1 MLASARA
8 SLLPML
14 QTAAERLAEAQ
25 QGLDIPFAQR
35 LVGLLGIATML
46 GLAVAM
52 SYNRKAINWKLV
64 ASGLGLQAVF
74 GVIVLKTDFGRL
86 FFQKVGAAITGLLGF
101 QEEGARFVFGNLVQ
115 STVPIVPASG
125 EAAAEG
131 TVAMVAQTGAY
142 FAFNVLPT
150 IIFFSALMSVL
161 YYLGVMQLIVK
172 SLAWVMQ
179 KTLKTSGAETL
190 SASGNIFLGQTEA
203 PLLIKP
209 FVGRMTRSEL
219 NTVMVGGFATV
230 AGGVL
235 AAYVGMLS
243 GDFPGIAAHL
253 LAASVMN
260 APAGLVLSKIL
271 LPESQVPE
279 TISGV
284 GDTTKA
290 MGGST
295 APGSKWNFL
304 NIGRN
309 TGETGIIEAAAS
321 GAGQGVQLA
330 INVAAMLMAFVALVA
345 LLNFLLGYGGD
356 FGNYLLSYVSESIRI
371 PDLSLQGILGF
382 LLRPLAWVMGVPW
395 ADTAYVGSLIGIKAS
410 LNEFVAY
417 AQFATD
423 LNAGQVLDP
432 RSAIILTY
440 ALLGFANFSSIAI
453 QIGGIGGLAPERKPE
468 IASLGLRAM
477 VAGNLA
483 AFMSASLAGMLV

>member
-1 MLASARA
+1 MLVMSRT
-8 SLLPML
+8 SLLPLL
-14 QTAAERLAEAQ
+14 QTAAERLADARA
-25 QGLDIPFAQR
+25 GLDVPIAQR

-46 GLAVAM
+46 GLAVAL
-52 SYNRKAINWKLV
+52 SYDRKAINWKLV

-74 GVIVLKTDFGRL
+74 GVIVLKTQAGR
-86 FFQKVGAAITGLLGF
+86 AIFATAGELITSLLGF

-115 STVPIVPASG
+115 STVPVTATDGS
-125 EAAAEG
+125 
-131 TVAMVAQTGAY
+131 VAGGATMVAQTGSY

-161 YYLGVMQLIVK
+161 YYLGVMQKIVK

-179 KTLKTSGAETL
+179 KTLRTSGAETL

-209 FVGRMTRSEL
+209 FVGKMTRSEL

-243 GDFPGIAAHL
+243 GWFPGIASHL

-260 APAGLVLSKIL
+260 APAGLILSKIL
-271 LPESQVPE
+271 LPEREVPE
-279 TISGV
+279 TLHGIVETESTDEAARVGWRRVFHFGRGTKDSGV
-284 GDTTKA
+284 
-290 MGGST
+290 
-295 APGSKWNFL
+295 
-304 NIGRN
+304 
-309 TGETGIIEAAAS
+309 IEAAAN
-321 GAGQGVQLA
+321 GAAQGVQLA
-330 INVAAMLMAFVALVA
+330 INVGAMLMAFIALVA
-345 LLNFLLGYGGD
+345 LLNAMLGWGGGLVGMD
-356 FGNYLLSYVSESIRI
+356 G
-371 PDLSLQGILGF
+371 LSLQGILGF
-382 LLRPLAWVMGVPW
+382 FLRPLAWVMGVPW
-395 ADTAYVGSLIGIKAS
+395 QDTAYVGSLIGIKAT

-417 AQFATD
+417 AQFGSD
-423 LNAGQVLDP
+423 LASGVVLQP

-453 QIGGIGGLAPERKPE
+453 QIGGIGGLAPERRAE
-468 IASLGLRAM
+468 IAGLGLRAM
-477 VAGNLA
+477 IAGNLA